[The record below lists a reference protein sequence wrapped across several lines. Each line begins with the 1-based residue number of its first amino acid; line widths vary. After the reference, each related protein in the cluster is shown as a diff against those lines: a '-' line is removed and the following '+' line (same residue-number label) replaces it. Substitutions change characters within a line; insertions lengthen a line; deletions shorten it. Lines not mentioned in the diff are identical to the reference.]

1 MHIGPNPF
9 NPAVRIQFHVVRA
22 GHMTLQI
29 YDVRGRLIETLWDD
43 VVHSGPQ
50 SHVWQG
56 RTSSGRSVG
65 SGSYFVILRSADG
78 IERRKITLLR

>member
-1 MHIGPNPF
+1 
-9 NPAVRIQFHVVRA
+9 
-22 GHMTLQI
+22 
-29 YDVRGRLIETLWDD
+29 
-43 VVHSGPQ
+43 
-50 SHVWQG
+50 VWQG